1 MKFHGKRPASQ
12 SIEITPDAEPSVRF
26 PFPPPDACTR
36 VSVDLEPS
44 SAWAREIS
52 TSAEVDGGQQRPPA
66 GRIISIGLAT
76 VIVAVGSSIAGET
89 GILQVPMSASL
100 GVAGAGGLLLAF
112 GGVRRWQRTQHRPPE
127 VGPTSHQSI
136 ERVDLPTITGQ
147 MSGVLASLRH
157 EHGLAYT
164 SGTWIGTVLP
174 RYTSMALS
182 DPALARDLL
191 AAAALDAGGIRA
203 NVATIAASY
212 PHATIVGTCVTL
224 LEALEVVQIAC
235 ESANGELP
243 RPQPSDPTGWPAD
256 IG

>member
-1 MKFHGKRPASQ
+1 MKLQRKRHANQPIEHEPA
-12 SIEITPDAEPSVRF
+12 AETAVRL
-26 PFPPPDACTR
+26 PFPPPDARTR

-44 SAWAREIS
+44 KSAA
-52 TSAEVDGGQQRPPA
+52 VDGGQQRPPA
-66 GRIISIGLAT
+66 GRMISIGLGT
-76 VIVAVGSSIAGET
+76 VIVAVCTRIAGET
-89 GILQVPMSASL
+89 GIVEVPTSVAI
-100 GVAGAGGLLLAF
+100 GIAGAGCTMLAL
-112 GGVRRWQRTQHRPPE
+112 GGVRRWPRTQNRSPE
-127 VGPTSHQSI
+127 VPPTSPQSV

-164 SGTWIGTVLP
+164 SGTWIATVLP

-203 NVATIAASY
+203 NVSTIAASY

-243 RPQPSDPTGWPAD
+243 QPQPSDPTGWPAD
-256 IG
+256 MR